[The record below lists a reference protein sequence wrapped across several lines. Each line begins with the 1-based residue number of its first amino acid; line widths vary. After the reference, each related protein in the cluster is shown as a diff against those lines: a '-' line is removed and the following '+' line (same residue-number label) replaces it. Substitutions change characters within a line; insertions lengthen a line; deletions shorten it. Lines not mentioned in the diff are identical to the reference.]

1 MADICLHQKPGT
13 DVALI
18 NGLIHVMIKE
28 GLYDKKFVEERTEN
42 FDIMASVIED
52 YTPEKVEQTTGV
64 PAEDI
69 IKAARLFA
77 SEDKGAIYYA
87 MGITQHSNGTD
98 NVLALANL
106 AMVTGNVGRES
117 TGVNPLRGQNNV
129 QGACDMGALPNVYP
143 SYQSVTNLI

>member
-98 NVLALANL
+98 NVFLGKSCN
-106 AMVTGNVGRES
+106 GYQNVEEKAPES
-117 TGVNPLRGQNNV
+117 TSTRSKQRA
-129 QGACDMGALPNVYP
+129 GACDMEHC
-143 SYQSVTNLI
+143 